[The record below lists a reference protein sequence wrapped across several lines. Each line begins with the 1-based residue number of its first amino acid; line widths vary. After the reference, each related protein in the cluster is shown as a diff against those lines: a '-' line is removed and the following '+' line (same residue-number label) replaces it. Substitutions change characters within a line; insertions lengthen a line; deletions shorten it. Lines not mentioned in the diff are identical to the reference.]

1 MAVVF
6 GPGGNSQSFYDEGH
20 KHTWEAPEWVA
31 GRGLELY
38 EYQGGNGIVGSEEN
52 FRKIGERAKAA
63 GVTLSLHAP
72 YFISLSGLETE
83 KRLNSLNYIRKSLD
97 AARWMGADIIVIH
110 TGSAAKMTRE
120 EAMRLASDTLY
131 KACESLDGYDG
142 IAWGLET
149 MGKVNQLG
157 TVEEV
162 LELCKL
168 DARLRPVVDYG
179 HLNARN
185 LGGLFTTADDYRRL
199 FDKLGDYTEKL
210 HCHFSKIEYTKAGEK
225 KHLTFADTVWGPPY
239 EPLMEAAYADGL
251 NLRIICESDGTMAE
265 DAAAMQRCYRQMQ
278 K

>member
-1 MAVVF
+1 MSVVF

-52 FRKIGERAKAA
+52 FRKIGEKAKSA
-63 GVTLSLHAP
+63 GITLSVHAP
-72 YFISLSGLETE
+72 YFISLSGVETE
-83 KRLNSLNYIRKSLD
+83 KRLNSLNHIRKSLD
-97 AARWMGADIIVIH
+97 AAVWMGADIIVIH
-110 TGSAAKMTRE
+110 TGSAAKIDRE

-149 MGKVNQLG
+149 MGKINQLG

-162 LELCKL
+162 LELCRI
-168 DARLRPVVDYG
+168 DRRLRPVIDYG
-179 HLNARN
+179 HLNARS
-185 LGGLFTTADDYRRL
+185 LGGLFNTADDYRRL
-199 FDKLGDYTEKL
+199 FDRLGDYTDGL

-239 EPLMEAAYADGL
+239 EPLMEAAAADGL

-265 DAAAMQRCYRQMQ
+265 DAAAMQRCYRQLR

>member
-1 MAVVF
+1 MSVVF

-52 FRKIGERAKAA
+52 FRKIGEKAKSA
-63 GVTLSLHAP
+63 GITLSVHAP
-72 YFISLSGLETE
+72 YFISLSGVETE
-83 KRLNSLNYIRKSLD
+83 KRLNSLNHIRKSLD
-97 AARWMGADIIVIH
+97 AAAWMGADIIVIH
-110 TGSAAKMTRE
+110 TGSAAKIDRG

-149 MGKVNQLG
+149 MGKINQLG

-162 LELCKL
+162 LELCRI
-168 DARLRPVVDYG
+168 DRRLRPVIDYG
-179 HLNARN
+179 HLNARG
-185 LGGLFTTADDYRRL
+185 LGGLFNTADDYRRL
-199 FDKLGDYTEKL
+199 FDRLGDYTDGL

-239 EPLMEAAYADGL
+239 EPLMEAAAADGL

-265 DAAAMQRCYRQMQ
+265 DAAAMQRCYRQLR